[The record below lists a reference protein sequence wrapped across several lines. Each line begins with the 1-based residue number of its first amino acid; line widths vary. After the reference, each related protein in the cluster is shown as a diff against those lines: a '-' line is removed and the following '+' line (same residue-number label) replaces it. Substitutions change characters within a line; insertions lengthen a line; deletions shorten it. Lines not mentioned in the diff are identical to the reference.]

1 METYIGFENAMD
13 LAPIID
19 AKLNGCVGFG
29 VMACNDLG
37 E

>member
-19 AKLNGCVGFG
+19 ANLEGCTGLG
-29 VMACNDLG
+29 VMVCNDLG